1 MQVLCG
7 GPEVKQGGIESKGI
21 EGRERGALHEP
32 EAWRELGQTSR
43 EWNEAR
49 VGEGTDRGISGK
61 G

>member
-1 MQVLCG
+1 MNRRASRG
-7 GPEVKQGGIESKGI
+7 G
-21 EGRERGALHEP
+21 RGALHEP

-43 EWNEAR
+43 EWDEAG